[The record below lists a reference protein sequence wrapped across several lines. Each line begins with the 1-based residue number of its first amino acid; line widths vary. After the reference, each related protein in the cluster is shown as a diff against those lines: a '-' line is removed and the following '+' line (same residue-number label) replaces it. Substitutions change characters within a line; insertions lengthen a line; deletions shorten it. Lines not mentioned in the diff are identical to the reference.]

1 MISSILVG
9 TDGSPQANVACDYAF
24 RIANAFRAPL
34 TGIHV
39 IDARMI
45 EGPMLADISGSIG
58 ASGYFS
64 AYAPFQ
70 NLLRDKANA
79 IESAFR
85 ENAALHGVPV
95 EFIQEI
101 GHPFHV
107 LHERQEKHD
116 LIVLGRRG
124 ESESLSGDL
133 IGSITDRMVR
143 KAVKPCLITPAK
155 TLPMSRI
162 LVACD
167 NSPIA
172 DRVLQ
177 TATEFAVRFDIPIVL
192 LTATEQMDGKEG
204 RQTLQKACA
213 LAERCGKIAEKTI
226 LSEGDAADAILASA
240 SDENCN
246 LIIMGAHG
254 HSRVRE
260 WFVGCTSMRVLAD
273 SALPILLVR

>member
-24 RIANAFRAPL
+24 RITAAFHASL
-34 TGIHV
+34 TGLHV
-39 IDARMI
+39 IDSRMI

-70 NLLRDKANA
+70 SLLRDKANA

-85 ENAALHGVPV
+85 DSAALHSIPV
-95 EFIQEI
+95 EFTQEV

-107 LHERQEKHD
+107 LQERQDKTD
-116 LIVLGRRG
+116 LVVLGRRG
-124 ESESLSGDL
+124 ENASLSDER

-143 KAVKPCLITPAK
+143 KASKPCLITPA
-155 TLPMSRI
+155 TPLPISRI
-162 LVACD
+162 LAACD
-167 NSPIA
+167 NSPISS
-172 DRVLQ
+172 RVVQ
-177 TATEFAVRFDIPIVL
+177 TAADFAANFSVPLLL
-192 LTATEQMDGKEG
+192 LTATEQMDRKEADRSLKNANKLATQSG
-204 RQTLQKACA
+204 TTPEKAI
-213 LAERCGKIAEKTI
+213 LAD
-226 LSEGDAADAILASA
+226 GDAADAILAKA
-240 SDENCN
+240 ADEKCN

-273 SALPILLVR
+273 SELPILLVR